1 MESPK
6 NTTFFLAGAQKETKA
21 KEQRATDNKRV
32 VNMLGGV

>member
-6 NTTFFLAGAQKETKA
+6 NTTFFLEGAQKETKP
-21 KEQRATDNKRV
+21 KEHKATDNKRI